1 MSASFVLLLFISLC
15 CLLRAALSYP
25 PIESSLHSCDLTEYE
40 QPFQSLIKRRK
51 RRGIIFP
58 KGSSIV
64 VTQAITKVMTGAT
77 PRGLSVSYELDIY
90 FPLPDTLEGLYSKKI
105 LNQLEA
111 ISRIDPSNN
120 EIHNHTS
127 NYLFPSSLS
136 YGYKNHWVKKV
147 VNTTTRS

>member
-1 MSASFVLLLFISLC
+1 MSASFVLLSFISLC
-15 CLLRAALSYP
+15 CLLTAALSYP

-58 KGSSIV
+58 KGSSILV
-64 VTQAITKVMTGAT
+64 ISGLTKVMTGAT

-105 LNQLEA
+105 LNPVEA
-111 ISRIDPSNN
+111 KNRIDPSNS
-120 EIHNHTS
+120 EIHN
-127 NYLFPSSLS
+127 SSS
-136 YGYKNHWVKKV
+136 YGYKNHWGKKV
-147 VNTTTRS
+147 VNTTT